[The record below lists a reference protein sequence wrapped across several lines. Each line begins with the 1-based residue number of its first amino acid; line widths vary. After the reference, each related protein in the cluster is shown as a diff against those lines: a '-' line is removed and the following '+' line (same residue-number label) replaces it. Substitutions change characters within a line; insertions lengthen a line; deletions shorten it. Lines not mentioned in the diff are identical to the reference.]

1 MSKAAS
7 FFRDNGLTNAL
18 FGVLAVC
25 LFGMIWSGRVSFQRG
40 SSASKAP
47 PKDTPEDANPRGNC
61 RSKSAPWPIKV
72 GGLRS
77 PLNSY
82 SLGIALVELFATSSL
97 LQRIHNAAAA
107 NEDALLLGREP
118 QSALDRLGVPTVLFE
133 SFRDWQS
140 EFVST
145 AVLVVLSISLRR
157 CGSRESKTV
166 ADSRSK
172 TGH

>member
-40 SSASKAP
+40 SPESRDP
-47 PKDTPEDANPRGNC
+47 HNDTSEDANTCGNC

-77 PLNSY
+77 LLNSY

-107 NEDALLLGREP
+107 NADALHGREQ
-118 QSALDRLGVPTVLFE
+118 QSALDCLGDPTVRFE
-133 SFRDWQS
+133 SFRDWQA

-145 AVLVVLSISLRR
+145 AVPVVLSISLRR
-157 CGSRESKTV
+157 CGSRESKPV